1 MADNST
7 GNFGGINRE
16 ELRSLQ
22 EELRLFSQG
31 VADAGKAM
39 NQALR
44 AGGAE
49 DLTTNLTRAVN
60 AGKSLAE
67 VTKEDLKSQRG
78 RNEIADKYNTIKRA
92 QNTIEA
98 NILILKKKI
107 ELADK
112 ASIDS
117 LGKALLHAVDLQGN
131 LEIAAENASKLAGE
145 SKKVAEAGE
154 GFAKMAASLSKLPL
168 VGGMIAKPLQA
179 AAEAAKQA
187 TADGLTPGEA
197 RLKGWLALSKSIA
210 LTIGSAILGALVQA
224 SSRLGEINKQ
234 LGVGIQSARNIADE
248 YERYATNSEDVRIT
262 TDKLIKANGELNAAL
277 GTTVAFSGE
286 TLDSFIKLTE
296 YMGVSAQSAAR
307 IETLSRTSGQNTDE
321 FAGNLA
327 KSVHEAG
334 KANGIF
340 MSTGTAL
347 EKIKNVS
354 SATLLILNRNPK
366 AIGETLIAVERL
378 GLSFEQLNNTANS
391 LLNFEESISNEL
403 EAELLTGRELN
414 LERARAAALMGDQET
429 LARELTNQVG
439 TAAEFGKM
447 NVIQQESLAKAFG
460 LTRDSM
466 ADMLL
471 KQELLNSLGEE
482 ANDLTS
488 EQAAKI
494 RQMVKDGDATS
505 ESDALLKLQQQQD
518 VAKRFQDTVEK
529 MKSAFVDFFEDF
541 EPALSGLVDTIKS
554 LVESKLFKVIAG
566 GLTSTAGLAAVIGTM
581 AMGKLRGA
589 TPMTPMFVTMAGAG
603 GAGGFGNMLSGG
615 GQFGGGLY
623 NKSGYY
629 LDGKLVNVNGK
640 IPKGAKFM
648 RGGLTSMGKGLG
660 AGMIGGLAGM
670 GLNYAADQYE
680 EGSTANVALGT
691 AGGALSMAGTGAMM
705 GSMFGPVGTLV
716 GGGLGLA
723 IGGLTSFLERKE
735 KKEEKEKLEKKEEKD
750 HFSEMT
756 EQLRIIAKKD
766 TELYMDSNK
775 VGMSLVQGNPQL
787 GN

>member
-7 GNFGGINRE
+7 GNFGGINRD
-16 ELRSLQ
+16 ELRELQ
-22 EELRLFSQG
+22 QELNQFSQG
-31 VADAGKAM
+31 IADAGKAM
-39 NQALR
+39 NNALK
-44 AGGAE
+44 AGGAD
-49 DLTTNLTRAVN
+49 DLTMKLTRAVN
-60 AGKSLAE
+60 ASKSLAE
-67 VTKEDLKSQRG
+67 ATKEDLKSQRG

-92 QNTIEA
+92 QNAIEA

-112 ASIDS
+112 SNIDS
-117 LGKALLHAVDLQGN
+117 LGKALLHAIDLQGN
-131 LEIAAENASKLAGE
+131 LEIAAENAAKLAGE
-145 SKKVAEAGE
+145 TKKVEEAGK
-154 GFAKMAASLSKLPL
+154 GFAKMAESLGKLPL
-168 VGGMIAKPLQA
+168 IGGMIAKPLQA
-179 AAEAAKQA
+179 AAEAAKNA

-210 LTIGSAILGALVQA
+210 LTIGSAILGALIQA

-234 LGVGIQSARNIADE
+234 LGVGINSARGIAE
-248 YERYATNSEDVRIT
+248 QYERYATNSEDARIT

-296 YMGVSAQSAAR
+296 YMGLSAQAASR

-347 EKIKNVS
+347 EKIKNIS

-366 AIGETLIAVERL
+366 AIGETLVAVEKL

-403 EAELLTGRELN
+403 EAELLTGKQLN

-429 LARELTNQVG
+429 LARELSNQVG

-482 ANDLTS
+482 ANNLTS
-488 EQAAKI
+488 EQARKI
-494 RQMVKDGDATS
+494 KEMVESGEVANES
-505 ESDALLKLQQQQD
+505 EALLKLQQQQD

-529 MKSAFVDFFEDF
+529 MKSAFVDFFTDF
-541 EPALSGLVDTIKS
+541 EPALSGLVDSIKS

-566 GLTSTAGLAAVIGTM
+566 GLTSTAGLAAIIGTM

-589 TPMTPMFVTMAGAG
+589 TPFTPMFVTMSGAG
-603 GAGGFGNMLSGG
+603 GTGGGFGNMLSGG
-615 GQFGGGLY
+615 GTYGAGLY

-629 LDGKLVNVNGK
+629 LNGQLQTVNGK
-640 IPKGAKFM
+640 IPKGSTFM
-648 RGGLTSMGKGLG
+648 KGGLTTMGKIGG
-660 AGMIGGLAGM
+660 ASAIGGLAGM
-670 GLNYAADQYE
+670 GLSAAADSFE

-691 AGGALSMAGTGAMM
+691 AGGALSMGSTGAMM
-705 GSMFGPVGTLV
+705 GMMFGPVGAAI

-723 IGGLTSFLERKE
+723 IGGLTSYLERKE
-735 KKEEKEKLEKKEEKD
+735 KKDAKEETEKQD
-750 HFSEMT
+750 HYTAMT
-756 EQLRIIAKKD
+756 EQLRIIAKKE
-766 TELYMDSNK
+766 TEYYFDSNK

>member
-49 DLTTNLTRAVN
+49 DLTTNLTKAVN

-78 RNEIADKYNTIKRA
+78 RNEIANKYNTIKRA

-234 LGVGIQSARNIADE
+234 LGVGISSARNIADE

-296 YMGVSAQSAAR
+296 YMGLSAQAAAR

-321 FAGNLA
+321 FAGSLA

-366 AIGETLIAVERL
+366 AIGEALVAVERL

-482 ANDLTS
+482 ANNLTS
-488 EQAAKI
+488 EQARKI
-494 RQMVKDGDATS
+494 KEMVESGEATS
-505 ESDALLKLQQQQD
+505 EADALLKLQQQQD

-589 TPMTPMFVTMAGAG
+589 TPMTPMFVSMAGGAG

-629 LDGKLVNVNGK
+629 LDGKLQNVNGK

-723 IGGLTSFLERKE
+723 IGGLTSYLERKD
-735 KKEEKEKLEKKEEKD
+735 KEEQVEKKEEKD

-756 EQLRIIAKKD
+756 EQLRTIAKKE